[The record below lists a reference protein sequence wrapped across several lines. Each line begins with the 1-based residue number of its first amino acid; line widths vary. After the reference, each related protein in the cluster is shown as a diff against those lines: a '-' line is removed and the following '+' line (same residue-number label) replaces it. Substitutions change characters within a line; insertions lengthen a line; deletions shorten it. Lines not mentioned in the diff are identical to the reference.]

1 MEHEEI
7 QYQVWKIVKK
17 AFTDI
22 TSESESERLGR
33 LYPVVLSEYNPNY
46 MQSYVKEKLFLQ
58 QYFVDVILRISH
70 IGSTAVPN
78 LLSKPTIDILVEIK
92 KDVNLTIIT
101 EKLTKKGYIVNR
113 PPNDLIMYIKGYGEK
128 GFEGQV
134 FHIHVR
140 ELADHNELYFRDYLI
155 AHPETAKEYGELKQ
169 AIYQK
174 HKQDRDGYTYAKS
187 EFISQITKL
196 ARREF
201 KDKYNPCSCALCEN
215 AV

>member
-1 MEHEEI
+1 
-7 QYQVWKIVKK
+7 VKK
-17 AFTDI
+17 DFTDV
-22 TSESESERLGR
+22 TSESESERLGK

-46 MQSYVKEKLFLQ
+46 IQSYLEEKSFLQ
-58 QYFVDVILRISH
+58 QCFGDMILRISH

-78 LLSKPTIDILVEIK
+78 LISKPTIDILVEIK
-92 KDVNLTIIT
+92 KDVSLTNIT
-101 EKLTKKGYIVNR
+101 EKLNKKGYIVNR

-155 AHPETAKEYGELKQ
+155 VHPETAKEYGKLKQ
-169 AIYQK
+169 AIQQK
-174 HKQDRDGYTYAKS
+174 YKHDRDGYTFAKS

-196 ARREF
+196 ARCEF
-201 KDKYNPCSCALCEN
+201 KDKYNPI
-215 AV
+215 